1 MSVAKN
7 FQGLPIEH
15 LIGAPLRAACDSQ
28 RQLAASAYE
37 FMTQIGFDGDKPRLL
52 SFDLERPIQDSTET
66 SKVTVNAP
74 FIGLVPIP
82 ALLIEDVKIE
92 FQMEV
97 SDSATEKSNTNA
109 EASISAE
116 ASYKKG
122 PVQAKVNVAGKVS
135 SSRENTRTTNQTAKY
150 QITVQARQQAPT
162 EGLSKL
168 MDLLASAI
176 EPLPKSA

>member
-37 FMTQIGFDGDKPRLL
+37 FMTQIGFDGDKPRLI
-52 SFDLERPIQDSTET
+52 SFDLERPIQDSSET
-66 SKVTVNAP
+66 SKVKVNAP

-82 ALLIEDVKIE
+82 ALLIEDVQIE

-97 SDSATEKSNTNA
+97 SDSATEKSNTSA
-109 EASISAE
+109 EASMSAE
-116 ASYKKG
+116 ASYNGMLVK
-122 PVQAKVNVAGKVS
+122 AKVNVAGKVS

-150 QITVQARQQAPT
+150 QIKVQARQQPPT
-162 EGLSKL
+162 ESLSKL
-168 MDLLASAI
+168 MDLLATSV
-176 EPLPKSA
+176 EPLPRSA